1 MDLHGKEIDVMSVER
16 ANLTW
21 FKPIETLIVEEAA
34 TLNWVQVLP
43 LITRDIKYLYLLGDR
58 TQINYQDMSYERGER
73 YETNLFDLIDKKNIT
88 FGNKVRRFGDPL
100 ATKLRELIPELESQ
114 SDHSTEYQI
123 VHYNKITDD
132 IIK

>member
-1 MDLHGKEIDVMSVER
+1 MDLYGKEIDVMSVER

-34 TLNWVQVLP
+34 TLNWVQILP